1 MFNFF
6 KKATCNDKMENYKVR
21 VTIHYLDT
29 DEIVEDWETDRLS
42 VNCTLMNYCAEILK
56 SERI

>member
-6 KKATCNDKMENYKVR
+6 NKTRRNEIENYKVR

-29 DEIVEDWETDRLS
+29 NEVIEDWETDRLS
-42 VNCTLMNYCAEILK
+42 VNCTLMNCCAEILK
-56 SERI
+56 SEKI